1 MPYSGSASDRLAFV
15 RARMEE
21 CMYAQEYET
30 RGQKRKRMASLDQ
43 FSKLEEK
50 LIQAVEA
57 ESNSG
62 RMSSLGIRVSPS

>member
-1 MPYSGSASDRLAFV
+1 
-15 RARMEE
+15 MEE

>member
-1 MPYSGSASDRLAFV
+1 
-15 RARMEE
+15 
-21 CMYAQEYET
+21 MYAQEYET